1 MPQTTE
7 TAQALYQIEIEA
19 ENTIC
24 AYALASESEDENDY
38 EEDLE
43 DLLTLREVIA
53 SDRYLLSRNT
63 GAGRR
68 HDIDLLEAYI
78 QDYPNTA
85 FLSLFR
91 MHRASFW
98 QVVEV
103 LTLAGGEG
111 YWVQSKTGR
120 PPRPIYQQVA
130 VALYVVEVPE
140 KELALH

>member
-1 MPQTTE
+1 MPRTTE
-7 TAQALYQIEIEA
+7 KAQALYQIETEA
-19 ENTIC
+19 ENTLY
-24 AYALASESEDENDY
+24 ADALASSSEDENDY

-53 SDRYLLSRNT
+53 SDQYLLSRNT
-63 GAGRR
+63 SAGW

-91 MHRASFW
+91 MYRASFW
-98 QVVEV
+98 QLVEI
-103 LTLAGGEG
+103 LTLAGGED

-120 PPRPIYQQVA
+120 PPRPIYPSMIA
-130 VALYVVEVPE
+130 SYL
-140 KELALH
+140 

>member
-1 MPQTTE
+1 MPRTTE
-7 TAQALYQIEIEA
+7 KAQALYLIETEA
-19 ENTIC
+19 ENTVY
-24 AYALASESEDENDY
+24 ADALASSSEDENDY

-63 GAGRR
+63 SAGR

-91 MHRASFW
+91 MYRASFW
-98 QVVEV
+98 QLVEI
-103 LTLAGGEG
+103 LCISEG
-111 YWVQSKTGR
+111 ISEG
-120 PPRPIYQQVA
+120 I
-130 VALYVVEVPE
+130 
-140 KELALH
+140 